1 VTWPER
7 SVMPDSGRRS
17 VYLADL
23 LREITP
29 KTPQRLGLPTVQEKS
44 EQKCKPPSATISAAS
59 FNG

>member
-29 KTPQRLGLPTVQEKS
+29 KSRQLA
-44 EQKCKPPSATISAAS
+44 PSTLIRI
-59 FNG
+59 FVELRGRG